1 MSLEEAA
8 LVEPTAVAIHAC
20 RRAGVSLGK
29 VLTYIIL
36 TYNIKLNLIERIQ
49 FNMYEY
55 YILQPHIVC
64 AHLRSRTHW
73 YVESYHG

>member
-29 VLTYIIL
+29 VLKLILFTYSIKFEIRMNLVEYVYTLLL
-36 TYNIKLNLIERIQ
+36 T
-49 FNMYEY
+49 
-55 YILQPHIVC
+55 
-64 AHLRSRTHW
+64 T
-73 YVESYHG
+73 